1 MSDKIFSPQATTAH
15 TPSGRPA
22 TAPAVTAA
30 TAIEPFTIEVPEDD
44 LLDLRRRLE
53 QTRWPDELPDSGW
66 DYGVPLTYLR
76 SLVDYWQS
84 GYDWRD
90 QEKIFN
96 DYPQFLTTI
105 DGQRIHFLHIRSPHE
120 GALPL
125 LLLHGWPGSVAE
137 FLDVIG
143 PLCNPT
149 AHGGAAA
156 DAFHLVIPSLPG
168 FGFSG
173 PTHDKGWDVARTARA
188 FAVLMER
195 LGYERYGVQGGDIGA
210 LIGPELAHVDP
221 DYLAGVHLNAATVGF
236 IPWGEVPEAD
246 LATLTAVEK
255 KRLEALRDF
264 MANGNAYFTMQA
276 SRPQMIGY
284 ALTDS
289 PVGQLTWILDRMA
302 AWVHGPIDE
311 ALSPDQILTNVM
323 FYWLTRTAT
332 SSARM
337 YYENMHAQP
346 DWGRSPSGVPVGVA
360 VFAEDLAI
368 RRYGEQGLNITHWS
382 DFDDGGHF
390 AAMERPQ
397 LLTADMRSFF
407 NSVR

>member
-1 MSDKIFSPQATTAH
+1 MSDQSLSPQAATAD
-15 TPSGRPA
+15 TQSDIRA
-22 TAPAVTAA
+22 TAPEDTTV
-30 TAIEPFTIEVPEDD
+30 IEPFTMHVPESD
-44 LLDLRRRLE
+44 LQDLRRRLE

-66 DYGVPLTYLR
+66 DYGVPLAYVR
-76 SLVDYWQS
+76 GLVDYWQS

-90 QEKIFN
+90 QEKVFN

-105 DGQRIHFLHIRSPHE
+105 DGQRIHFLHIRSPHK

-125 LLLHGWPGSVAE
+125 LLLHGWPGSISE

-143 PLCNPT
+143 PLCDPT
-149 AHGGAAA
+149 AHGGDAS

-173 PTHDKGWDVARTARA
+173 PTHDKGWDAARTARA

-195 LGYERYGVQGGDIGA
+195 LGYERYGVQGGDMGA
-210 LIGPELAHVDP
+210 LIGPELAHADP
-221 DYLAGVHLNAATVGF
+221 DHLAGVHLNAATVGF
-236 IPWGEVPEAD
+236 IPWGEVPESE
-246 LATLTAVEK
+246 LATYTDVEK
-255 KRLEALRDF
+255 GRLDMLKEF
-264 MANGNAYFTMQA
+264 MASGNAYFNIQA

-289 PVGQLTWILDRMA
+289 PVGQLTWIVDRMA
-302 AWVHGPIDE
+302 AWVHGAIDE
-311 ALSPDQILTNVM
+311 ALSPDRILTNVM

-346 DWGRSPSGVPVGVA
+346 DWGRSRSSVPVGVA
-360 VFAEDLAI
+360 AFAEDIAI

-397 LLTADMRSFF
+397 LLVNDVRSFF
-407 NSVR
+407 GSVR